1 MSSERKD
8 VNGMTLQDIERIP
21 KEYLTAAQVAPVL
34 GSDPQTIRMQARLRP
49 DLLPFPVVCLGSRV
63 KIPKEAFLR
72 VMRGLELRLT
82 QRGERDNGPK
92 MPEFVP
98 EGKAE
103 YRNDAGACSGAAGA
117 VG

>member
-1 MSSERKD
+1 
-8 VNGMTLQDIERIP
+8 MTLQDIERIP

-49 DLLPFPVVCLGSRV
+49 DLLPFHVVCLGSRV

-82 QRGERDNGPK
+82 QRGAKNNGAE
-92 MPEFVP
+92 MPESLQKGAF
-98 EGKAE
+98 E
-103 YRNDAGACSGAAGA
+103 YRNKPRTCSGDAWTIAGKSETI
-117 VG
+117 